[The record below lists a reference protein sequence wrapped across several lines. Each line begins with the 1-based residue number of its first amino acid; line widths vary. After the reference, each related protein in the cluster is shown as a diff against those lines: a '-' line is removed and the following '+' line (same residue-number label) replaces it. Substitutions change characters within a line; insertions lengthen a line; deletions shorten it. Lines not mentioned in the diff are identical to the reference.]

1 VTNRQDELERSL
13 RFRYD
18 GSPEDSVITVHQY
31 AQNRFTTKTFLL
43 RDLSRIAETY
53 AGAEVDTWSRVSVIA
68 STTTLKEHARGAET
82 DTYGTQLCHVDIDP
96 PEDVTDLS
104 DWQRTTIDK
113 LQRFTPAVSAIEFSG
128 RGFYAFW
135 KVPWTTDW
143 QRVKRVNKWLA
154 LQLDGDD
161 CFDVARILRLP
172 GTKNTKPGAQWAA
185 GVRYTTR
192 THSLDEFGEAELTP
206 LERGDILADLQPGPL
221 PLGFEGQLQAE
232 HPKLWARIYTED
244 SAKEAG
250 AALKH
255 GGRVDRSQN
264 DFYIANELL
273 RMKLGPDAIYTV
285 LTHPTW
291 FSGSKFRA
299 SGYRDSYVIQTTAQ
313 AVSVFS
319 EEPLTNVPEMGRK
332 LLADHHLLKHLGNW
346 YHYDTEQGYYARADH
361 FIDLA
366 IQAMM
371 RDKWKPEAPEAVRKY
386 LTPHVQFDMLPPTG
400 MVNVQNGMLDLTTG
414 ELTVHTPAYRTLFQI
429 NARWDPDVDTK
440 AVDEFVAEILP
451 ADAIDTWWRF
461 CGYCLMTDIPLP
473 YRAILALVGAR
484 RTGKSTLLKAMEF
497 FLGPQNCSAVS
508 LDDLTG
514 SGNQFTTAGLVGK
527 LLNIDGDAA
536 YEKPVR
542 KINLLKKI
550 ASGDTIT
557 IEQKFEKG
565 GEGVL
570 FCKLAFAMNDVPRV
584 GVTDEAFYD
593 RWIVVPVRSDH
604 LKFTPDNPRMKLNAH
619 LALLSP
625 VQNRSAWLK
634 RCVAGWQQLVQ
645 TGKFG
650 TEGSLKTA
658 KNDFRQR
665 SDTVYGY
672 WLECTKELAP
682 EEELRKIPLS
692 SFYTSYQAWTA
703 ESGTMPVNKWTFCN
717 RSKELAGEALIP
729 GLELRKWDQWMCR
742 GRKVTYGSINVK
754 GM

>member
-1 VTNRQDELERSL
+1 MTTTHHEALLQSL
-13 RFRYD
+13 RFRYE
-18 GSPEDSVITVHQY
+18 GSPEDSVLTVHQFVG
-31 AQNRFTTKTFLL
+31 QRFTTKTFAL
-43 RDLSRIAETY
+43 RDLTRIAEMY
-53 AGAEVDTWSRVSVIA
+53 AGSEDDTWSRVSVISS
-68 STTTLKEHARGAET
+68 STILKEHSRGAET

-96 PEDVTDLS
+96 PDGVTDLLS
-104 DWQRTTIDK
+104 WQEQTLDK

-135 KVPWTTDW
+135 KIPWTEDW
-143 QRVKRVNKWLA
+143 QRVKRVNKWLG

-172 GTKNTKPGAQWAA
+172 GTKNTKPDAQWAS
-185 GVRYTTR
+185 GYQYTR
-192 THSLDEFGEAELTP
+192 RVHSLDDFGEAELTP
-206 LERGDILADLQPGPL
+206 LERGDILSDLQPGPL

-232 HPKLWARIYTED
+232 HPKLWARIWTED
-244 SAKEAG
+244 SAREAG

-255 GGRVDRSQN
+255 GGRVDRSAN

-273 RMKLGPDAIYTV
+273 RLKLGPDAIYTV

-291 FSGSKFRA
+291 FSGSKFRTT
-299 SGYRDSYVIQTTAQ
+299 GYRDSYVIQTTAQ

-319 EEPLTNVPEMGRK
+319 EQPMTNVADMGRK
-332 LLADHHLLKHLGNW
+332 LLAEHHLLKHLGNW
-346 YHYDTEQGYYARADH
+346 YHYDPDQGYYARADH

-371 RDKWKPEAPEAVRKY
+371 QDKWKSEAPEAVRRY
-386 LTPHVQFDMLPPTG
+386 LTPHVEFNSLPPTG
-400 MVNVQNGMLDLTTG
+400 LVNVQNGMLDLSTG
-414 ELTVHTPAYRTLFQI
+414 ELTVHTAAYRTLFQI
-429 NARWDPDVDTK
+429 NARWDPDADTK
-440 AVDEFVAEILP
+440 AVDEFVAQILP
-451 ADAIDTWWRF
+451 DDAIDTWWRF
-461 CGYCLMTDIPLP
+461 CGYCLLTDLPLP
-473 YRAILALVGAR
+473 YRAILALVGPR

-508 LDDLTG
+508 MDDLTG
-514 SGNQFTTAGLVGK
+514 SGNQFTTASMVGK

-593 RWIVVPVRSDH
+593 RWLVIPVRQDH
-604 LKFTPDNPRMKLNAH
+604 RKFTPENAETRLNAH
-619 LALLSP
+619 MALLAP

-634 RCVAGWQQLVQ
+634 RSVEGWQSLVKAGQ
-645 TGKFG
+645 FG
-650 TEGSLKTA
+650 TETSLKDA

-665 SDTVYGY
+665 SDSVYGF
-672 WLECTKELAP
+672 WLECTGEDA
-682 EEELRKIPLS
+682 ELRKIPLS
-692 SFYTSYQAWTA
+692 SFYVPYQAWTSECGMA
-703 ESGTMPVNKWTFCN
+703 PVNKWTFCN
-717 RSKELAGEALIP
+717 RSKELAVEGLIP
-729 GLELRKWDQWMCR
+729 GLELKKWDQWVCR
-742 GRKVTYGSINVK
+742 GRKVTYGQIRVR
-754 GM
+754 GQ